1 MNTHHKKTK
10 IIATIGPA
18 SRSPKVIEELLNNGV
33 NVFRLNFSHGSHED
47 HEKSIKIIS
56 VIANKLKVYPG
67 ILADL
72 QGPKIRTGITK
83 GDKTIT
89 LKAGASVIVTTKK
102 IECTDSILCI
112 DYPGIFDDIFVGEEI
127 LINDGAIRLKV
138 ESIQKA
144 QKKARCR
151 VLTTGVYSSHKGVN
165 FPKAKLSVPSFTDKD
180 KKDLSFILTQNVQFV
195 ALSFVR
201 RKADILP
208 LASIIKK
215 SGKNIKIIIKI
226 EKPEAE
232 KNLEEILDVCD
243 GIMVARGD
251 LGIETSPYVVPLLQK
266 HMIKHANKRG
276 KIVIVATQML
286 ESMIEHA
293 IPTRAESTD
302 VANAVIDD
310 TDALMLSG
318 ETAMGKYPGLTVDTM
333 SKIAK
338 MTEQSSYVNKEV
350 RDLSLKPR
358 IIPHAMCEAAAW
370 ASKDLNNIPVLVFT
384 MSGDTALYLSKIRT
398 RAPIYA
404 FSPSMQ
410 VVSQCALF
418 WNTEGFILPF
428 TSNMVQLQQQAEE
441 ILIAHKLI
449 KKGELALVISGTTQ
463 VKGATNFIR
472 VKKVGEA

>member
-1 MNTHHKKTK
+1 MKNNHKKTK

-18 SRSPKVIEELLNNGV
+18 SRSPKMIEELLNNGV

-47 HEKSIKIIS
+47 HEKSIQIITAVS
-56 VIANKLKVYPG
+56 KKLKVYPG

-72 QGPKIRTGITK
+72 QGPKIRTGLTK
-83 GDKTIT
+83 ADKPIT
-89 LKAGASVIVTTKK
+89 LKAGASVILTTNK
-102 IECTDSILCI
+102 IECTESMLCI
-112 DYPGIFDDIFVGEEI
+112 DYPGILNDIFLGEEI

-138 ESIQKA
+138 EAIHKA
-144 QKKARCR
+144 QKQASCR

-165 FPKAKLSVPSFTDKD
+165 FPNAKLSVPSFTAKD
-180 KKDLSFILTQNVQFV
+180 KKDLAFILTQNVQFV

-208 LASIIKK
+208 LASSIIKSNK
-215 SGKNIKIIIKI
+215 HIKLIIKI

-232 KNLEEILDVCD
+232 KNLDEILDVCD

-251 LGIETSPYVVPLLQK
+251 LGIETSPYVVTLLQK
-266 HMIKHANKRG
+266 HMIKQANKRG

-293 IPTRAESTD
+293 MPTRAESTD

-318 ETAMGKYPGLTVDTM
+318 ETAMGKYPALAVDTM
-333 SKIAK
+333 AKIAA
-338 MTEQSSYVNKEV
+338 MTEHSSYLNKDI
-350 RDLSLKPR
+350 RILSLKPR
-358 IIPHAMCEAAAW
+358 ITSNAMCEAAAW

-398 RAPIYA
+398 QAPIYA

-410 VVSQCALF
+410 VVCQCALF
-418 WNTEGFILPF
+418 WNTEGFCLPF
-428 TSNMVQLQQQAEE
+428 NNNMVELQKQAEE
-441 ILIAHKLI
+441 ILMSRKLV
-449 KKGELALVISGTTQ
+449 KKGNLVLVISGTTQ
-463 VKGATNFIR
+463 VKGATNFVR
-472 VKKVGEA
+472 VKKVGEE